1 MKNLLEILSDYNI
14 WYKKKLPEG
23 IKREFYL
30 EKLNKLSGNKLI
42 KVITGQRRT
51 GKSFI
56 IRQFIN
62 FLANQHKVNPKNIFY
77 LNKEIVAF
85 DQIDDYHK
93 LTELFNLYLNNIA
106 SKGKV
111 YVFLDE
117 VQQIKGWEKFVVSY
131 AQDFTRE
138 FEIFITGSNSNLL
151 STELATLLSGRYVE
165 MQVFPYSY
173 KEFLYIKAQP
183 LYRSSFIEFLRYG
196 SLPELFNLNTSEARF
211 HYLESLRDT
220 IILRDIVQHYAIKD
234 MPLLDSIFKFLAL
247 NIGNITS
254 AAKIVKYLASEGKK
268 VNYQT
273 VADYLDY
280 ITYTLTFHKAERIHI
295 KTKALLKRESKF
307 YLNDLSFRHGLL
319 GDYYFNPGA
328 ALENYVYLTLRRFD
342 YKVFVGTLRDAE
354 IDFIAQ
360 KGDNLLYFQV
370 AYIIER
376 QETMNREVGNLLK
389 VKDAYPKI
397 LVSLDDFELGIL
409 QGIRHVRAFDLE
421 FFLDKYQ

>member
-1 MKNLLEILSDYNI
+1 MKNLLEILSEYNI

-173 KEFLYIKAQP
+173 KEFLHIKAQP
-183 LYRSSFIEFLRYG
+183 LDKSSFIEFLRYG

-389 VKDAYPKI
+389 VKDAYSKI
-397 LVSLDDFELGIL
+397 LVSLDDFELGVL